1 MAKWR
6 KGQPEAPKKELFN
19 LKTTAKV
26 AIAIVLAA
34 IVGMSVLAQFS
45 DLSILDAPRRWLS
58 GIIEPIQSAFSSGV
72 DGVVEYLYKLK
83 LRSNIEYE
91 YNQLRLE
98 NEQLT
103 YQAMLNNEY
112 EKRLQSYEEM
122 LGIMDANRD
131 MNGLVSTIIGRD
143 TSNYFAVF
151 QINKGTNDGVEDYMA
166 VINSSG
172 LIGYTYNT
180 NATSAMV
187 RGIIDSEAS
196 IAALIESSRDQGTI
210 SGTYGIDDVPK
221 CRMFYLDA
229 DSLPRPGDTVATSGV
244 GMEIPKGI
252 PIGTVIS
259 STRQMEDNKSYIVV
273 EPYVDFQHLEYVMV
287 LRYRPNPEGITSRSE
302 TDEYA
307 YDIIATARPYPTNIG
322 SVIIQDERFPVG
334 TPTVTPEARN
344 TPAPTNS
351 PQPTQTTQNIQF
363 HTVSTVTET
372 PGIRGTDTP
381 APTNTPKPAETFNPD
396 NIIDEPD

>member
-6 KGQPEAPKKELFN
+6 KGQPEAPKKELFS
-19 LKTTAKV
+19 LKNVIRGT
-26 AIAIVLAA
+26 IAIVLAA

-45 DLSILDAPRRWLS
+45 DISILDAPRRWIAS
-58 GIIEPIQSAFSSGV
+58 AVQPIQSVFSSAV
-72 DGVVEYLYKLK
+72 DGVVQYLYKLK

-91 YNQLRLE
+91 YNKLRLE

-131 MNGLVSTIIGRD
+131 MNGLVATIIGRD

-166 VINSSG
+166 VINSDG

-180 NATSAMV
+180 SANTAMV

-273 EPYVDFQHLEYVMV
+273 SPYVDFQHLEYVMV
-287 LRYRPNPEGITSRSE
+287 LRYRPNAEEVTSRTSS
-302 TDEYA
+302 DEMT

-334 TPTVTPEARN
+334 TPTVTPVGTN
-344 TPAPTNS
+344 TPVPTAT
-351 PQPTQTTQNIQF
+351 PQPTATIKNIEF
-363 HTVSTVTET
+363 HTVSTATET
-372 PGIRGTDTP
+372 PPPKGMETP
-381 APTNTPKPAETFNPD
+381 EPTNTPKPVTTYNPD
-396 NIIDEPD
+396 DIKDEPD